1 VKLPEEI
8 KMSYVDG
15 FMLAVPNKNK
25 EAYKATSEMM
35 LKIWKEEYGLV
46 SATECWGDD
55 VPAGEV
61 TSMPQA
67 VQCKDDETV
76 VFSWSIWPDKQ
87 TRDKAWQMCEE
98 DERFKNMPMDFDG
111 KRMIYGG
118 FVPFIEIS

>member
-1 VKLPEEI
+1 
-8 KMSYVDG
+8 M
-15 FMLAVPNKNK
+15 
-25 EAYKATSEMM
+25 
-35 LKIWKEEYGLV
+35 
-46 SATECWGDD
+46 
-55 VPAGEV
+55 
-61 TSMPQA
+61 
-67 VQCKDDETV
+67 QCKEDETV